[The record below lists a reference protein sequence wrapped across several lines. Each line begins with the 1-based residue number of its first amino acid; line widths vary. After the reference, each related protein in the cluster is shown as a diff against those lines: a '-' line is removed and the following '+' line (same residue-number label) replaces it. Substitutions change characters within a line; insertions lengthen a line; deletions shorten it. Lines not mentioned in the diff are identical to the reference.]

1 MASKFGFP
9 QVATSQQQKESA
21 INANAEAVESVFS
34 GVVTINCAAGG
45 TITLTDAQA
54 NGGLMLR
61 LTGAPAAGFNL
72 VVPNTSRLYVIDN
85 NTSPI
90 KTATVKTAAG
100 AGVAVS
106 LSTPKYVYCD
116 GTDCM
121 TIST

>member
-21 INANAEAVESVFS
+21 INANAEAVEAVFS
-34 GVVTINCAAGG
+34 GLTTINCAAGG

-54 NGGLMLR
+54 HAGLMLR
-61 LTGAPAAGFNL
+61 LTGAPAANFNL
-72 VVPNTSRLYVIDN
+72 VVPNTARLYIIDN
-85 NTSPI
+85 DTSPL

-100 AGVAVS
+100 TGVAVS

-116 GTDCM
+116 GTNCM